1 MAKSKKYITMAESV
15 ARLEKSPVIQKALAE
30 IKRKRDISPARHE
43 RQFSLDLMNISMELN
58 GRCQIISMCTQALL
72 DNSRDLEDRQGF
84 YDRRREEVLLVTGL
98 QIKHDKIMAELDQAI
113 VDEDN
118 AKVVA

>member
-43 RQFSLDLMNISMELN
+43 RQFSIELMNISMELN
-58 GRCQIISMCTQALL
+58 GRCQIIGMCTQALL
-72 DNSRDLEDRQGF
+72 DDSRDLEDRQGF

-113 VDEDN
+113 VDED
-118 AKVVA
+118 AQKVS